1 MRPGEPCNV
10 IPGLI
15 FNLRPPVTS
24 QSIRGLQHFP
34 DLVVDSASPYV
45 SHSPFS
51 PWNPRRSPPL
61 ASFPTLA
68 ERRRPPL
75 PPCRR
80 CSPPRTKPSM
90 CASSWSFP
98 NALVLLLS
106 LASKPQPRARLNS
119 SSGRRQSSSSLLL
132 KPASAPTASTTRL
145 VMSPRVRRA
154 QPRLLSS
161 PEMVGR
167 GAPLRPA

>member
-10 IPGLI
+10 LPGLI

-68 ERRRPPL
+68 ELRPPPKL
-75 PPCRR
+75 AVAAAKASLCTCRIHHSTHR
-80 CSPPRTKPSM
+80 VT
-90 CASSWSFP
+90 
-98 NALVLLLS
+98 LS
-106 LASKPQPRARLNS
+106 
-119 SSGRRQSSSSLLL
+119 
-132 KPASAPTASTTRL
+132 T
-145 VMSPRVRRA
+145 
-154 QPRLLSS
+154 
-161 PEMVGR
+161 
-167 GAPLRPA
+167 